1 MKLLQKIII
10 LTVGLSVGLFV
21 TGCEKAIN
29 EPLKTASPRLVID
42 ASIDWIK
49 NTAGNEQK
57 IVLSTTTGYYSPDFP
72 RVSGAVITVTN
83 SSNTVFNFV
92 ETPGT
97 GQYVC
102 HNFLPATGQ
111 TYNLK
116 IVLNGETYT
125 ASETFTPVPKIED
138 NIDQNDKGGE
148 MGDEIEVTFSYK
160 DNASQENFYLNSIKQ
175 PHSPFPEL
183 EVEDDEHTNG
193 NLMQESFSHEKLKA
207 GDQVDFKL
215 YGISKSYYNYMYKL
229 ILATGNDGNPFP
241 TTPSAVRGNIINKTN
256 NNNYAFGYF
265 RLAEVDTKS
274 YTIK

>member
-10 LTVGLSVGLFV
+10 LSVGLSVGLFF

-29 EPLKTASPRLVID
+29 VPLKTASPRLVID

-57 IVLSTTTGYYSPDFP
+57 IVLSTTTGYYSSDFP
-72 RVSGAVITVTN
+72 TVSGAVITVTN
-83 SSNTVFNFV
+83 PSNTVFSFV

-102 HNFLPATGQ
+102 HNFLPVIGQ
-111 TYNLK
+111 TYSLK

-125 ASETFTPVPKIED
+125 ASETFTPVPKIDD
-138 NIDQNDKGGE
+138 NIDQNDKGGD
-148 MGDEIEVTFSYK
+148 MGDEMEVIFSYK
-160 DNASQENFYLNSIKQ
+160 DDASQANFYLNSITQ

-215 YGISKSYYNYMYKL
+215 YGISKGYYNYMFKL

-241 TTPSAVRGNIINKTN
+241 TTPSAVRGNIINQTN
-256 NNNYAFGYF
+256 SNNYAFGYF
-265 RLAEVDTKS
+265 RLAEVDTKN

>member
-29 EPLKTASPRLVID
+29 VPLKTASPRLVID
-42 ASIDWIK
+42 ASIDWVK

-57 IVLSTTTGYYSPDFP
+57 IVLSTTTGYYSSEFP
-72 RVSGAVITVTN
+72 GVSGAVITVTN
-83 SSNTVFNFV
+83 ASNTVFNFV

-102 HNFLPATGQ
+102 HNFLPVIGQ

-148 MGDEIEVTFSYK
+148 MGDEIEITFYYK
-160 DNASQENFYLNSIKQ
+160 DNASQANSYLNSIRQ
-175 PHSPFPEL
+175 PYSPFPEL

-193 NLMQESFSHEKLKA
+193 NLMQESYSHEKLKA

-215 YGISKSYYNYMYKL
+215 YGISKSYYNYMFKL

-241 TTPSAVRGNIINKTN
+241 TTPSAVRGNIINQTN
-256 NNNYAFGYF
+256 SNNYAFGYF

>member
-1 MKLLQKIII
+1 MKLLQKIIM

-29 EPLKTASPRLVID
+29 VPLKTASPRLVID
-42 ASIDWIK
+42 ASIDWVK

-72 RVSGAVITVTN
+72 SVSGAVITVTN
-83 SSNTVFNFV
+83 ASNTVFNFV

-97 GQYVC
+97 GQYIC
-102 HNFLPATGQ
+102 SNFLPVIGQ

-125 ASETFTPVPKIED
+125 ASETFTPVPKID
-138 NIDQNDKGGE
+138 DHIDQNDKGGE
-148 MGDEIEVTFSYK
+148 MGDEIEVTFSYT
-160 DNASQENFYLNSIKQ
+160 DNAGQVNYYLNSIRQ
-175 PHSPFPEL
+175 PYSPFPEL

-193 NLMQESFSHEKLKA
+193 NLMQESYSQEKLKA

-215 YGISKSYYNYMYKL
+215 YGISKSYYNYMFKL

-241 TTPSAVRGNIINKTN
+241 TTPSAVRGNIINQTN
-256 NNNYAFGYF
+256 SNNYAFGYF
-265 RLAEVDTKS
+265 RLAEVDKKS

>member
-42 ASIDWIK
+42 ASIDWVK

-57 IVLSTTTGYYSPDFP
+57 IVLSTTTGYYSSEFP
-72 RVSGAVITVTN
+72 GVSGAVITVTN
-83 SSNTVFNFV
+83 ASNTVFNFV

-102 HNFLPATGQ
+102 HNFLPVIGQ

-148 MGDEIEVTFSYK
+148 MGDEIEITFYYK
-160 DNASQENFYLNSIKQ
+160 DNASQANSYLNSIRQ
-175 PHSPFPEL
+175 PYSPFPEL

-193 NLMQESFSHEKLKA
+193 NLMQESYSHEKLKA
-207 GDQVDFKL
+207 GDQVGFKL
-215 YGISKSYYNYMYKL
+215 YGISKSYYNYMFKL

-241 TTPSAVRGNIINKTN
+241 TTPSAVRGNIINQTN
-256 NNNYAFGYF
+256 SNNYAFGYF

>member
-1 MKLLQKIII
+1 MKLLEKIII
-10 LTVGLSVGLFV
+10 LPVVLSVVLFV

-29 EPLKTASPRLVID
+29 VPLKTASPRLVID
-42 ASIDWIK
+42 ASIDWVK

-57 IVLSTTTGYYSPDFP
+57 IVLSTTTGYYSSEFP
-72 RVSGAVITVTN
+72 SVSGAKITVTN
-83 SSNTVFNFV
+83 PSNTVFEFV

-97 GQYVC
+97 GQYMC
-102 HNFLPATGQ
+102 SNFLPVIGQ

-125 ASETFTPVPKIED
+125 ASETFTPVPEIED
-138 NIDQNDKGGE
+138 NIDQNNKGGE
-148 MGDEIEVTFSYK
+148 AGDEIEITFSYK
-160 DNASQENFYLNSIKQ
+160 DNASQTNSYLNSITQ

-193 NLMQESFSHEKLKA
+193 NLMQESYSHEKLKA

-215 YGISKSYYNYMYKL
+215 YGISKSYYNYLFKL

-241 TTPSAVRGNIINKTN
+241 TIPSAVRGNITN
-256 NNNYAFGYF
+256 QTNSSNYAFGYF

>member
-10 LTVGLSVGLFV
+10 ISVGLFA
-21 TGCEKAIN
+21 TGCEKAIHV
-29 EPLKTASPRLVID
+29 PLKTASPRLVVD
-42 ASIDWIK
+42 ASIDWVK

-72 RVSGAVITVTN
+72 GVSGAVITVTN
-83 SSNTVFNFV
+83 ASNTVFNFA
-92 ETPGT
+92 ETSGT

-102 HNFLPATGQ
+102 HNFLPVIGQ

-116 IVLNGETYT
+116 IILNGETYT
-125 ASETFTPVPKIED
+125 ASETFTAVPEIED

-148 MGDEIEVTFSYK
+148 AGDEMEITFYYK
-160 DNASQENFYLNSIKQ
+160 DDASQANSYLNSITQ

-183 EVEDDEHTNG
+183 EVEDDEHSNG
-193 NLMQESFSHEKLKA
+193 NLMQESYSHELLKA
-207 GDQVDFKL
+207 GDRVDFKL
-215 YGISKSYYNYMYKL
+215 YGISKGYYNYMFKL

-241 TTPSAVRGNIINKTN
+241 TTPSAVRGNINNQTN
-256 NNNYAFGYF
+256 SNNYAFGYF